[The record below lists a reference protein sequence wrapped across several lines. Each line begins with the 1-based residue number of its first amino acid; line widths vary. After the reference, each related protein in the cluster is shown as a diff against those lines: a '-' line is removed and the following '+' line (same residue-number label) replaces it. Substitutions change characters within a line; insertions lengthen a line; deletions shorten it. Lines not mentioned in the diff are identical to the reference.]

1 MFPVQHI
8 MFRNITEKEYR
19 DMELC
24 RGIRTAEYEKDCVL
38 FHAGDYTEEF
48 GIVIFG
54 KVHIENIDLW
64 GNRVILHSLS
74 ANDAFGETY
83 AFCNVPMLVD
93 VTAAQNCKIL
103 FLNTAILLSPEYHG
117 RSWYFKLISNLL
129 FLSTQK
135 NLAWSN
141 RIFCMTAK
149 SSVWISLTTLNLK
162 LLILLRQK
170 RAILLKAVQNL
181 LNLKQVLLLTF
192 LSLLLTV
199 IKSELIQEQTNT
211 STECRGIRAD
221 TKMSL

>member
-19 DMELC
+19 DMELS

-149 SSVWISLTTLNLK
+149 SI
-162 LLILLRQK
+162 
-170 RAILLKAVQNL
+170 RAKVM
-181 LNLKQVLLLTF
+181 TF
-192 LSLLLTV
+192 LSAEARKHGNNEFFIPFDRQQMADYLNVERSALS
-199 IKSELIQEQTNT
+199 KELAKMKKE
-211 STECRGIRAD
+211 GILNFHKNRFCLQ
-221 TKMSL
+221 KMEHFC

>member
-1 MFPVQHI
+1 MFPVQHV
-8 MFRNITEKEYR
+8 MFRNITEQEYR

-24 RGIRTAEYEKDCVL
+24 RGIRTAEFEKDCVL

-54 KVHIENIDLW
+54 EVHIENIDLW

-74 ANDAFGETY
+74 ANDAFAETY

-103 FLNTAILLSPEYHG
+103 FLNTAILLSPEYHAK
-117 RSWYFKLISNLL
+117 SWYFKLISNLL

-149 SSVWISLTTLNLK
+149 SI
-162 LLILLRQK
+162 
-170 RAILLKAVQNL
+170 RAKVM
-181 LNLKQVLLLTF
+181 TF
-192 LSLLLTV
+192 LSAEARKHGNKEFLVPFDRQQMADYLNVERSALS
-199 IKSELIQEQTNT
+199 KELAKMQKE
-211 STECRGIRAD
+211 GILNYHKNRFCLHQ
-221 TKMSL
+221 MEHFS

>member
-1 MFPVQHI
+1 
-8 MFRNITEKEYR
+8 
-19 DMELC
+19 MELC

-38 FHAGDYTEEF
+38 FHAGDCTEEF

-93 VTAAQNCKIL
+93 VTAAQDCKIL

-117 RSWYFKLISNLL
+117 RSWYFKLINNLL

-149 SSVWISLTTLNLK
+149 SI
-162 LLILLRQK
+162 
-170 RAILLKAVQNL
+170 RAKVM
-181 LNLKQVLLLTF
+181 TF
-192 LSLLLTV
+192 LSAEARKHGNKEFFVPFDRQQMADYLNVERTALS
-199 IKSELIQEQTNT
+199 KELAKMKKE
-211 STECRGIRAD
+211 GILNFHKNRFCLQ
-221 TKMSL
+221 KMEHF

>member
-1 MFPVQHI
+1 MFPVQHV
-8 MFRNITEKEYR
+8 MFRNITEQEYR

-24 RGIRTAEYEKDCVL
+24 RGIRTAEFEKDCVL

-54 KVHIENIDLW
+54 EVHIENIDLW

-74 ANDAFGETY
+74 ANDAFAETY

-103 FLNTAILLSPEYHG
+103 FLNTAILLSPEYHAK
-117 RSWYFKLISNLL
+117 SWYFKLISNLL

-149 SSVWISLTTLNLK
+149 SI
-162 LLILLRQK
+162 
-170 RAILLKAVQNL
+170 RAKVM
-181 LNLKQVLLLTF
+181 TF
-192 LSLLLTV
+192 LSAEARKYGNKEFLVPFDRQQMADYLNVERSALS
-199 IKSELIQEQTNT
+199 KELAKMQKE
-211 STECRGIRAD
+211 GILNFHKNRFCLHQ
-221 TKMSL
+221 MEHFS